1 MPIHP
6 SVCEQ
11 HKFDSVDLINWQHKL
26 GGYGRD
32 VAAGR
37 SCGREMEIMLM
48 QYLYM
53 KFSKTIITNV
63 NKNSAPFFENLL

>member
-32 VAAGR
+32 VAGR
-37 SCGREMEIMLM
+37 SYGRGMEIMLM
-48 QYLYM
+48 QYLYV
-53 KFSKTIITNV
+53 KFSKTIINV